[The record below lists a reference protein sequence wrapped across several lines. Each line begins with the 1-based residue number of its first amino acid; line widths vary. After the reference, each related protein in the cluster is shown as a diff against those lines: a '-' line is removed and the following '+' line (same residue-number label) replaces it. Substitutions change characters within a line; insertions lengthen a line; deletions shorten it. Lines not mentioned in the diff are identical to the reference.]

1 LRLNKEAAAGI
12 LEVIATLSAE
22 GASGRLDVVAGAN
35 EGALLFRHGK
45 LVDARIGHLTGFQA
59 VNALASMRD
68 SRFHFDPTVGVPT
81 FSAISSSERLVLKQ
95 FFGIETIEAND
106 YTAPVIADEID
117 EATVL
122 TTHVASTPIETA
134 APYQRRS
141 RTPYVIAFALSV
153 LFVAMI
159 TGAVVLRNK
168 FREQTSAVSVAT
180 NTQPGNTEPVS
191 RPTLAETTVPDTK
204 PETKTTE
211 KPAPAPTATPAPA
224 APAPA
229 AASAPAAQNLSGN
242 WSVVNTVHSTSLRSF
257 QNLQIGFALS
267 INQTGKTF
275 TAKGHK
281 ISENGRRLPA
291 SSRTPIELQ
300 GVINGD
306 KIEAT
311 YSEEGAIRKTNGR
324 FVWQIDRASG
334 ALTGVF
340 ASTAAHSS
348 GKSTATREL

>member
-1 LRLNKEAAAGI
+1 MLNREETAGI

-59 VNALASMRD
+59 VNALASMREA
-68 SRFHFDPTVGVPT
+68 RFHFDPSVGVPT
-81 FSAISSSERLVLKQ
+81 FSAISPSERLVLKQ
-95 FFGIETIEAND
+95 FFGIETIDSDD
-106 YTAPVIADEID
+106 YSAPVIAEEID

-122 TTHVASTPIETA
+122 TTHVAGTPTTETV
-134 APYQRRS
+134 APYQHRS
-141 RTPYVIAFALSV
+141 RTPYVIAFALGV
-153 LFVAMI
+153 LVIALAA
-159 TGAVVLRNK
+159 TAVLLRNK
-168 FREQTSAVSVAT
+168 FREQTSPASVAIT
-180 NTQPGNTEPVS
+180 TEPGNT
-191 RPTLAETTVPDTK
+191 
-204 PETKTTE
+204 
-211 KPAPAPTATPAPA
+211 PAPAPAPA
-224 APAPA
+224 
-229 AASAPAAQNLSGN
+229 SAAQDLTGK
-242 WSVVNTVHSTSLRSF
+242 WSVVNTVHTTSFRSF